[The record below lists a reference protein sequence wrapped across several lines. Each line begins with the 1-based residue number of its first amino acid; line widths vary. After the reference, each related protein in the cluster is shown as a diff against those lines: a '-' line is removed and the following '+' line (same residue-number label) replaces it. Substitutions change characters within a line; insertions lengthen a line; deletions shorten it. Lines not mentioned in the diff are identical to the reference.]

1 MADMR
6 VVYQIINFLIL
17 GGILFLVGRKAVT
30 KMINSRK
37 ERISAEQEEAEAG
50 TRRAERAR
58 GLLAQQEA
66 ENAEKLE
73 KLKAE
78 EEKRIRRIAEESSRR
93 AERRAAEL
101 RASTDDAVAGEKLRS
116 VSHIM
121 RDTSAKLIPAVS
133 ALLSSEPYAG
143 RFRKREP
150 ELLDAILPRIALTP
164 GDRSYIMQ
172 YGVLYVTVQSAFRL
186 DDGLVSKAE
195 KSVSALVAEAGGKI
209 SFRYE
214 VEEKLIGGLRIKV
227 GDMVYD
233 ATLKNALYGLGV
245 RLREY
250 GTDGG
255 LDPESLERSVRG
267 ILSERRDAV
276 DVYQRGRVVSVSDGI
291 CWLDGLAD
299 IMYGELVE
307 FENGEQGMILDIEEK
322 LIGCVIFGDYRK
334 IRQYSYVRRLSRMV
348 GVPVGDELLGA
359 VVGPLGEPL
368 DGRDSLHC
376 TESRPIEFPAP
387 AIIDRQ
393 AVDTPLYT
401 GIKAVDALVP
411 IGRGQRELIIGDRQT
426 GKSSIAVDAILNQK
440 GKNVVCVYVV
450 IGQKDT
456 AVASLVELLRTSGA
470 MEYTVVVVATAS
482 DSAPMQYIAPSA
494 GTAIGEYFM
503 YGGRDVLIVY
513 DDLSKHAVAY
523 REMSLLLHRPAGREA
538 YPGDIFYLHSRLLE
552 RSAHLSAEKGGGS
565 MTALPIVETQ
575 AGDNSAYIP
584 TNIISITDGQI
595 FLESELFNRGQRPAI
610 NAGLS
615 VSRVGGSA
623 QCAAMRQVSGRLRM
637 ELAQYRELESF
648 AQFGADLDDRTGASL
663 ERGAR
668 TLRAL
673 CQPQHSPLPVEKQV
687 LLLFALGEGFADG
700 IPADRMR
707 EFENAMYVYFDTF
720 RPGLM
725 EEIATGRKMSAELMQ
740 ELKDALAV
748 FAEGY
753 SCQTAAN

>member
-1 MADMR
+1 MR

-227 GDMVYD
+227 GDTVYD

-255 LDPESLERSVRG
+255 LDPEKEEGPDGYAVFAALTQTAETEIKPDRNPAKRIRSGKEEQRNEREMTFGANQKNRIVSQRSVYDP
-267 ILSERRDAV
+267 EK
-276 DVYQRGRVVSVSDGI
+276 
-291 CWLDGLAD
+291 
-299 IMYGELVE
+299 
-307 FENGEQGMILDIEEK
+307 EE
-322 LIGCVIFGDYRK
+322 
-334 IRQYSYVRRLSRMV
+334 
-348 GVPVGDELLGA
+348 
-359 VVGPLGEPL
+359 GP
-368 DGRDSLHC
+368 D
-376 TESRPIEFPAP
+376 
-387 AIIDRQ
+387 
-393 AVDTPLYT
+393 
-401 GIKAVDALVP
+401 
-411 IGRGQRELIIGDRQT
+411 
-426 GKSSIAVDAILNQK
+426 
-440 GKNVVCVYVV
+440 VYVV
-450 IGQKDT
+450 F
-456 AVASLVELLRTSGA
+456 A
-470 MEYTVVVVATAS
+470 
-482 DSAPMQYIAPSA
+482 
-494 GTAIGEYFM
+494 
-503 YGGRDVLIVY
+503 
-513 DDLSKHAVAY
+513 
-523 REMSLLLHRPAGREA
+523 
-538 YPGDIFYLHSRLLE
+538 
-552 RSAHLSAEKGGGS
+552 
-565 MTALPIVETQ
+565 ALT
-575 AGDNSAYIP
+575 
-584 TNIISITDGQI
+584 
-595 FLESELFNRGQRPAI
+595 
-610 NAGLS
+610 
-615 VSRVGGSA
+615 
-623 QCAAMRQVSGRLRM
+623 
-637 ELAQYRELESF
+637 
-648 AQFGADLDDRTGASL
+648 
-663 ERGAR
+663 
-668 TLRAL
+668 
-673 CQPQHSPLPVEKQV
+673 
-687 LLLFALGEGFADG
+687 
-700 IPADRMR
+700 
-707 EFENAMYVYFDTF
+707 
-720 RPGLM
+720 
-725 EEIATGRKMSAELMQ
+725 
-740 ELKDALAV
+740 
-748 FAEGY
+748 
-753 SCQTAAN
+753 QTAETE